1 MTGVFAAALPVF
13 GLLACLFLGFILLSS
28 ESRSG
33 ERFAYVFFGVGV
45 AWLLAS
51 GTVLWPKVSHAGPAP
66 LAQYGTGAQPAA
78 RQPTVAGAP
87 RPDARWTY
95 APQRHAYG
103 YGYPQP
109 YRYAYP
115 HAQPGYQPYY
125 AYYR

>member
-1 MTGVFAAALPVF
+1 MNGILAAALPVF
-13 GLLACLFLGFILLSS
+13 GLLACLFVGFILLSS

-66 LAQYGTGAQPAA
+66 MAQAASVVKPAPVMRAMPPYAYGGY
-78 RQPTVAGAP
+78 AP
-87 RPDARWTY
+87 RY
-95 APQRHAYG
+95 YAYG
-103 YGYPQP
+103 P

-115 HAQPGYQPYY
+115 PQPGYPPYG
-125 AYYR
+125 YYR